1 MGLNWWLATST
12 LKLKEPAKEAEN
24 GIEETLT
31 YTMICGVSSEKI
43 PEMLDMPSI
52 SGICK
57 VVPG

>member
-1 MGLNWWLATST
+1 MATST